1 MKENITFKEYSD
13 YLETISFK
21 AKLYRKYFYF
31 PKLNKYLVN
40 KILEVG
46 CGIGGFLEYNSNVH
60 GIDINPDLIN
70 ICKKKK
76 LNASLMELDKI
87 PFDDN
92 KYNSVLLDNVLEHIQ
107 NPKKLILEIK
117 RVLKNDGIL
126 LISVPGKKGFKHD
139 KDHINFYD
147 EKKLNETMFKFGFV
161 TKVCFY
167 TPFKSNFLNNYLRQY
182 CLHGVFVKM
191 NK

>member
-46 CGIGGFLEYNSNVH
+46 CGIGGFLEYNSNVQ

-70 ICKKKK
+70 ICKKK

-126 LISVPGKKGFKHD
+126 LI
-139 KDHINFYD
+139 
-147 EKKLNETMFKFGFV
+147 T
-161 TKVCFY
+161 
-167 TPFKSNFLNNYLRQY
+167 FL
-182 CLHGVFVKM
+182 VKRF
-191 NK
+191 